1 MLLKK
6 IMIVAS
12 DKKSL
17 IGASIL
23 RIGFG
28 LIILYTYAINYRQ
41 RYFIW
46 GPNGMSQT
54 DYSEQ
59 VRPFTLYSLGD
70 STVYFEIIFHLG
82 ILSAILFT
90 VGYKTRIVTI
100 LNFIFLYSIDQQ
112 NPVILDG
119 GDNIM
124 SITLIYMFFIET
136 NKYLSVDKMLK
147 KEGKFSNNFYLS
159 IIHNFGVLSIIVQLC
174 ILYLNSSL
182 YKVMG
187 ELWQNG
193 TAIYYILQV
202 QEFNL
207 PWISNI
213 IISSDFLIVSSTYFT
228 ILLQVAFPFLLF
240 NKVTK
245 YIALALLITLH
256 LGIAVVMGL
265 ITFSLTIIVIDAIL
279 ISDKDYKNIYNYIK
293 NKIKSPTKEEVIHPT
308 SKTV

>member
-6 IMIVAS
+6 IMELAS

-23 RIGFG
+23 RVGFG

-41 RYFIW
+41 RHFIW

-59 VRPFTLYSLGD
+59 LKPYTLYSIGD
-70 STVYFEIIFHLG
+70 SIIYFEIIFHLG
-82 ILSAILFT
+82 IVVAILFT

-100 LNFIFLYSIDQQ
+100 INFIFLYSIDQQ
-112 NPVILDG
+112 NAVILDG

-124 SITLIYMFFIET
+124 AITLIYMFFIKT

-147 KEGKFSNNFYLS
+147 KEGRFSNNFYLN
-159 IIHNFGVLSIIVQLC
+159 IIHNFGVLAIIVQLC

-207 PWISNI
+207 PWISDI
-213 IISSDFLIVSSTYFT
+213 IISSDFLIVFSTYFT
-228 ILLQVAFPFLLF
+228 ILVQIAFPFLLF

-245 YIALALLITLH
+245 YIVLILLVTLH

-265 ITFSLTIIVIDAIL
+265 ITFSLTIILTDAIL
-279 ISDKDYKNIYNYIK
+279 ISDKDYKNIYIYIR
-293 NKIKSPTKEEVIHPT
+293 NKIKRPVKEEVILPS

>member
-147 KEGKFSNNFYLS
+147 KEGKFSNNYYLS

-293 NKIKSPTKEEVIHPT
+293 NKIKSTTKEEVIHPT